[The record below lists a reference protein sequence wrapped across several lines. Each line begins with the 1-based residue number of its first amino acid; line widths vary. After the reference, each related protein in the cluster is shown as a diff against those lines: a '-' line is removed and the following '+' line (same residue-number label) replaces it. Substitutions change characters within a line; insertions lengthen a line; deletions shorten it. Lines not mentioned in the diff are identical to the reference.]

1 MEDGRLARP
10 AGRGRPASI
19 TSADSRRAD
28 EGIRRYVFVTSAA
41 VLRSTPSFPFPRQ
54 TYKKVP

>member
-19 TSADSRRAD
+19 TPAYSLRAD
-28 EGIRRYVFVTSAA
+28 ECVRPYVFVITAA
-41 VLRSTPSFPFPRQ
+41 GFPFPRQ

>member
-19 TSADSRRAD
+19 TGNISILNLPGER
-28 EGIRRYVFVTSAA
+28 IRRYELTGV
-41 VLRSTPSFPFPRQ
+41 
-54 TYKKVP
+54 VP

>member
-19 TSADSRRAD
+19 KPLLLSRHC
-28 EGIRRYVFVTSAA
+28 
-41 VLRSTPSFPFPRQ
+41 
-54 TYKKVP
+54 